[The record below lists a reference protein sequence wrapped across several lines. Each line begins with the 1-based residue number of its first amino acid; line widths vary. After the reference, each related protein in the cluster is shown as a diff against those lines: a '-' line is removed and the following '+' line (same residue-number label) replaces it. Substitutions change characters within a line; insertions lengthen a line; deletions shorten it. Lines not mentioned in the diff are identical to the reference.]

1 MGECEGYRCSISI
14 QSKTEGRRN
23 KMNPFLKKLGLA
35 EDTRAVI
42 IHTDDIGMCHASV
55 QAFKDLWAFGT
66 ITSGAVMVPCPWF
79 PAVAQMCRE
88 NPDIDMGV
96 HATLNAEWE
105 NYRWG
110 PVSTRDP
117 ESGLLDADGYF
128 NQWHQAVYDH
138 ARPEAVENE
147 VNAQIERALAAG
159 IDVTHV
165 DSHMGTI
172 MNPKFIQS
180 YIQAAA
186 SRLLPNMLPRLDAQG
201 MDLMGLSADEK
212 LLYEPMM
219 QQFEKMGLP
228 MVDGIHGLPLDQ
240 PNPDRQMEIAK
251 DLLGNLPVGITHFIF
266 HPSIDTA
273 ELRSI
278 APDWE
283 SRVSNYNTF
292 MSDEL
297 KKFIEG
303 EDIKL
308 IGYRQIREAMRKG

>member
-1 MGECEGYRCSISI
+1 
-14 QSKTEGRRN
+14 
-23 KMNPFLKKLGLA
+23 MNSFLKKLGFS
-35 EDTRAVI
+35 EDSRAVI

-88 NPDIDMGV
+88 NPGIDMGV

-105 NYRWG
+105 SYRWG

-117 ESGLLDADGYF
+117 ASGLLDADGYF
-128 NQWHQAVYDH
+128 NQWHQAVYDN
-138 ARPEAVENE
+138 ARPEAVEKE

-172 MNPKFIQS
+172 MNPKFIQA

-186 SRLLPNMLPRLDAQG
+186 SRLLPNMLPRLDARG
-201 MDLMGLSADEK
+201 MDLMGLTPEEK
-212 LLYEPMM
+212 NLYEPMM
-219 QQFEKMGLP
+219 QQFEKMGIP
-228 MVDGIHGLPLDQ
+228 MVDGILGLPLDQ
-240 PNPDRQMEIAK
+240 PDPDRQMEIAK
-251 DLLGNLPVGITHFIF
+251 DLLGHTPIGITHFIF

-297 KKFIEG
+297 KKFIEA
-303 EDIKL
+303 EDIQL
-308 IGYRQIREAMRKG
+308 IGYRAIREAMRKG

>member
-1 MGECEGYRCSISI
+1 M
-14 QSKTEGRRN
+14 TP
-23 KMNPFLKKLGLA
+23 NPFLTKLGYSNTDRL
-35 EDTRAVI
+35 VI

-55 QAFKDLWAFGT
+55 QAFKDLWSFGT

-79 PAVAQMCRE
+79 PAVAKMCRE
-88 NPDIDMGV
+88 NREIDMGV

-128 NQWHQAVYDH
+128 NQWHPAVYDN
-138 ARPEAVENE
+138 AKPEAVERE
-147 VNAQIERALAAG
+147 INAQIERALAAG

-186 SRLLPNMLPRLDAQG
+186 SRLLPNMLPRLNAKGVDVV
-201 MDLMGLSADEK
+201 GLSTDEIQR
-212 LLYEPMM
+212 YEPVI
-219 QQFEKMGLP
+219 QQIENMGLP
-228 MVDGIHGLPLDQ
+228 MLDGLLFLPLDQ
-240 PNPDRQMEIAK
+240 PNGQMEIARN
-251 DLLGNLPVGITHFIF
+251 LLGNLPEGLTHFVL

-273 ELRSI
+273 ELHSI

-297 KKFIEG
+297 KQFIER
-303 EDIKL
+303 EDIQL
-308 IGYRQIREAMRKG
+308 IGYRQIRDAMRKG

>member
-1 MGECEGYRCSISI
+1 MRP
-14 QSKTEGRRN
+14 N
-23 KMNPFLKKLGLA
+23 LFLKKVGFS
-35 EDTRAVI
+35 DSDRAVI

-55 QAFKDLWAFGT
+55 QAFKDLWSFGT

-88 NPDIDMGV
+88 NPEIDMGV

-105 NYRWG
+105 SYRWG

-128 NQWHQAVYDH
+128 NQWHQAVYDN
-138 ARPEAVENE
+138 AKPEAVERE

-186 SRLLPNMLPRLDAQG
+186 SRLLPNMLPRMDAKG
-201 MDLMGLSADEK
+201 MEMVGMSANERQA
-212 LLYEPMM
+212 YEPIL
-219 QQFEKMGLP
+219 QQIENMGVP
-228 MVDGIHGLPLDQ
+228 MLEGLVSMPLDQ
-240 PNPDRQMEIAK
+240 PNGQMELAK
-251 DLLGNLPVGITHFIF
+251 DLLGNLPMGITHFIL

-303 EDIKL
+303 EDIQL

>member
-1 MGECEGYRCSISI
+1 M
-14 QSKTEGRRN
+14 TP
-23 KMNPFLKKLGLA
+23 NPFLQKLGFS
-35 EDTRAVI
+35 DTDRLVI
-42 IHTDDIGMCHASV
+42 IHTDDIGMCHASL
-55 QAFKDLWAFGT
+55 QAFKELWNFGT

-79 PAVAQMCRE
+79 PATAQMCRE
-88 NPDIDMGV
+88 NPEMDMGI

-105 NYRWG
+105 AYRWS
-110 PVSTRDP
+110 PLSTRDP
-117 ESGLLDADGYF
+117 ASGLLDANGYF
-128 NQWHQAVYDH
+128 HQWQDAVYQN
-138 ARPEAVENE
+138 AKPEAVDAE

-172 MNPKFIQS
+172 MSPLFIQS

-186 SRLLPNMLPRLDAQG
+186 SRRLPNMLPRIDAQG
-201 MDLMGLSADEK
+201 MEITGMNEGQRK
-212 LLYEPMM
+212 VYEPLMDQLLEAGIPM
-219 QQFEKMGLP
+219 LEGLLS
-228 MVDGIHGLPLDQ
+228 MPLDE
-240 PNPDRQMEIAK
+240 PNGQMEIAK
-251 DLLGNLPVGITHFIF
+251 DLLGNLPVGITHFIL

-283 SRVSNYNTF
+283 SRVANYNTF

-297 KKFIEG
+297 KKFIEH

-308 IGYRQIREAMRKG
+308 IGYRHIRNAMRS